1 MYPDFQSII
10 SPFID
15 MGDPAHDL
23 LHIKRVVKAATELTR
38 LENANL
44 NVVLPAAWMHD
55 IVNLPKNHPDRSKAS
70 MIAAEKAI
78 SILKE
83 TNYPQKYFDEI
94 YHAIHAHSFSSGI
107 VPETLEAKI
116 VQDADRL
123 DGLGAIGIARMMIV
137 AGKLNRSIYSEN
149 DPFCK
154 IRHPSDTQFSIDHF
168 FIKLFKTAQTLQ
180 TESVR
185 IEGATRVNRMKE
197 YLGWLALEIETLG

>member
-1 MYPDFQSII
+1 MNNNFEKII
-10 SPFID
+10 SPYID
-15 MGDPAHDL
+15 DTDPAHDL
-23 LHIKRVVKAATELTR
+23 LHLKRVVLMSTR
-38 LENANL
+38 LCQKENANL

-55 IVNLPKNHPDRSKAS
+55 IVNLPKNHPDRLKAS
-70 MIAAEKAI
+70 MMAAEKAI

-83 TNYPQKYFDEI
+83 TNYPQKYFNEI

-137 AGKLNRSIYSEN
+137 AGKLNRSIYSED
-149 DPFCK
+149 DPFCET
-154 IRHPSDTQFSIDHF
+154 RNPNDTQFSIDHF

-180 TESVR
+180 TESAR
-185 IEGATRVNRMKE
+185 MEGATRVNRMKE

>member
-1 MYPDFQSII
+1 MNINFEKII
-10 SPFID
+10 SPYID
-15 MGDPAHDL
+15 DTDPAHDL
-23 LHIKRVVKAATELTR
+23 LHLKRVVLMSTR
-38 LENANL
+38 LCQKENANL

-55 IVNLPKNHPDRSKAS
+55 IVNLPKNHPDRLKAS
-70 MIAAEKAI
+70 MMAAEKAI

-83 TNYPQKYFDEI
+83 TNYPQKYFNEI

-137 AGKLNRSIYSEN
+137 AGKLNRSIYSED
-149 DPFCK
+149 DPFCET
-154 IRHPSDTQFSIDHF
+154 RNPNDTQFSIDHF

-180 TESVR
+180 TESAR
-185 IEGATRVNRMKE
+185 MEGATRVNRMKE